1 MDKERPG
8 RYVISTPGTGT
19 QVCPILKLVLCA
31 TPHCPHKSLSLT
43 ERQDPWVAAGGDTT
57 REKAYKPISQPMREL
72 RAPPYAELQ
81 RWKKRQQVSKSSKTL
96 HTCSHTHT
104 HTHTHAPHQAP
115 SSEAWTLPG
124 PCVVERKVIYSKV
137 WPLTPPCN
145 SRQLNFQI

>member
-104 HTHTHAPHQAP
+104 HTHTHTPHIKHHHLKHGLCQAP
-115 SSEAWTLPG
+115 VWLREKLFTARSGLSRHRVIPG
-124 PCVVERKVIYSKV
+124 
-137 WPLTPPCN
+137 N
-145 SRQLNFQI
+145 